1 VSRRRS
7 TLSFATKKQRT
18 RIFPLRWIANAL
30 SYPASSCLIRAVNM
44 DEKEEYGWRY
54 KAYSLGWKYLNAP
67 YERWG
72 TYYSINM
79 ELWKEE
85 MSGKSWDDYDEDGVP
100 YWEKTGTI
108 DPDYYGDENVK

>member
-1 VSRRRS
+1 
-7 TLSFATKKQRT
+7 
-18 RIFPLRWIANAL
+18 
-30 SYPASSCLIRAVNM
+30 M

-54 KAYSLGWKYLNAP
+54 KAYSLVWKYLNAP

-85 MSGKSWDDYDEDGVP
+85 MSGKIWDDYDEDGVP

-108 DPDYYGDENVK
+108 DPDYYGDENAK